1 MPNHECIHEK
11 QIMGQSR
18 ALERLD
24 AELKYKKE
32 RLDDL
37 KEDNKRI
44 EAKIDNLGKDI
55 NKFISQSDAKDS
67 KLELRLTKI
76 ETRMDEQDKKINE
89 NKQDSRDKIQKLA
102 AAVGIIALIITVMN
116 FILPLMR

>member
-1 MPNHECIHEK
+1 MTTHECIHEE

-44 EAKIDNLGKDI
+44 ETKIDNLGTDI

-67 KLELRLTKI
+67 KLDLRLTKI
-76 ETRMDEQDKKINE
+76 ETKMDEQDKKINE
-89 NKQDSRDKIQKLA
+89 NKQESRDKIQKLA
-102 AAVGIIALIITVMN
+102 AAVGIIALIIAFMN

>member
-1 MPNHECIHEK
+1 
-11 QIMGQSR
+11 MGQSR